1 MPANNVQ
8 CTCRRLGVI
17 ATLSL
22 NGCKS
27 STRRGWAY
35 FPPRFLVAKG
45 NKDVS
50 RWRVSEYLKRKF
62 DGRVNYPGR
71 RFSCYQGK
79 HGRDDYFALSRT
91 ARYLAARCYGCEPGY
106 GL

>member
-17 ATLSL
+17 ATL
-22 NGCKS
+22 
-27 STRRGWAY
+27 
-35 FPPRFLVAKG
+35 
-45 NKDVS
+45 
-50 RWRVSEYLKRKF
+50 F

-91 ARYLAARCYGCEPGY
+91 ARCLAARCYGCEPGY